1 MKNKELFQNKVTR
14 LESMMNNIGSAV
26 SLNNRQQAFDDIERA
41 KTMLKD
47 LQTML
52 NRESTTF
59 K

>member
-1 MKNKELFQNKVTR
+1 MRNKELFQQKVTR
-14 LESMMNNIGSAV
+14 LESMMNNIGRAV
-26 SLNNRQQAFDDIERA
+26 SLNEQQQAFDGIERA
-41 KTMLKD
+41 KVMLND

>member
-1 MKNKELFQNKVTR
+1 MRNKEIYQNKITR
-14 LESMMNNIGSAV
+14 LESIMNNIDRAI
-26 SLNNRQQAFDDIERA
+26 SLNDRQQAFDDIERA
-41 KTMLKD
+41 KTMLGD